1 MHDYL
6 IIKDLVII
14 LLVSVPIILLF
25 NKIRIPSIVGFLIA
39 GMLIGPFGFKLIT
52 GIEEIEIMA
61 EVGVIL
67 LLFTIGLEVSLKE
80 LIHAK
85 KLLLI
90 GGGLQVI
97 FTILIS
103 ALIFYFLDLPV
114 HQAIFFGMLVSLS
127 STAIVLKLLSD
138 KGDLETPQ
146 GKISLGILIFQ
157 DLAIVPMLLLVDTF
171 GSGETVNFLSVL
183 SRIGVAIVVVALILI
198 VAKYLSPKILYYLAR
213 SRSRE
218 LFTIGVLLFLLG
230 TAYLTFTFG
239 LSFALGAF
247 IAGLILSESEYTPQ
261 IFSDILPFRDAFN
274 SIFFVSVGLLLN
286 MGFVINNPIAVAAS
300 AVGIIIIKLV
310 IIIVI
315 VLLLKYPARV
325 AVLTGL
331 GLAQIGEFS
340 FILAQ
345 QGIDTGLMGS
355 FSDLFISSTI
365 FTMILTPFLMR
376 ISPRIADKSHLVT
389 ASKKDENL
397 TGKLTGHVIIGGF
410 GMNGKNLAKVL
421 GETGI
426 SYIAIEM
433 NTDTVKEER
442 QKGENIIYGDISR
455 REVLEKA
462 MISTAKVLVIA
473 ISDRAI
479 SKRIITL
486 AKSLNEDIFVIVRTR
501 FFSETEE
508 LIKLGASDVIPEEF
522 ETSIQI
528 FRKVLEQYHIPLNVI
543 LQQIALLRG
552 ESYRWMRSEKPTTD
566 MFTHLEELLAAGI
579 TDTYYVNDNNSHIG
593 KTVGELNFRA
603 ITDATIIAIVR
614 EGKTITNPTAKEKLL
629 VNDTLVITGTHKAV
643 DQAFQ
648 LLSE

>member
-1 MHDYL
+1 M
-6 IIKDLVII
+6 
-14 LLVSVPIILLF
+14 
-25 NKIRIPSIVGFLIA
+25 PSIVGFLIA
-39 GMLIGPFGFKLIT
+39 GMLIGPFGFKLIA
-52 GIEEIEIMA
+52 GFEEIKIMA

-80 LIHAK
+80 LMHVK
-85 KLLLI
+85 KLLLA

-103 ALIFYFLDLPV
+103 ALIFYFLELPV
-114 HQAIFFGMLVSLS
+114 HQAVFLGMLVSLS

-171 GSGETVNFLSVL
+171 GSGETVSFLSIL
-183 SRIGVAIVVVALILI
+183 SRIGVAIIVVALILI
-198 VAKYLSPKILYYLAR
+198 VAKYLAPRILYYLAR

-286 MGFVINNPIAVAAS
+286 IGFVINNPVEVAVS

-310 IIIVI
+310 IIFII
-315 VLLLKYPARV
+315 VLLLRYPPRV

-345 QGIDTGLMGS
+345 QGIDSGLMGN
-355 FSDLFISSTI
+355 FSNLFISSTI
-365 FTMILTPFLMR
+365 FTMILTPFLIR
-376 ISPRIADKSHLVT
+376 ISPRIAEKSQLIT
-389 ASKKDENL
+389 ASKKDEIL
-397 TGKLTGHVIIGGF
+397 TEKLAGHVIIGGF
-410 GMNGKNLAKVL
+410 GLNGKNLAKVL
-421 GETGI
+421 RETGI

-433 NTDTVKEER
+433 NTDTVKAEQ

-455 REVLEKA
+455 KEVLEKA
-462 MISTAKVLVIA
+462 IISTAKVLVIA
-473 ISDRAI
+473 ISDRAV
-479 SKRIITL
+479 SKRIINL
-486 AKSLNEDIFVIVRTR
+486 VKSLNEEIFVIVRTR

-508 LIKLGASDVIPEEF
+508 LIKLGANYVIPEEF

-566 MFTHLEELLAAGI
+566 IFSHLEELLAAGI
-579 TDTYYVNDNNSHIG
+579 TDTYYINNDNSHIG
-593 KTVGELNFRA
+593 KTLGELNFRA

-614 EGKTITNPTAKEKLL
+614 EGKTISNPTAKDKLL
-629 VNDTLVITGTHKAV
+629 ANDTLVITGTHKSV
-643 DQAFQ
+643 DKGFQ

>member
-1 MHDYL
+1 MHEYL

-25 NKIRIPSIVGFLIA
+25 NRIRIPSIVGFLIV

-61 EVGVIL
+61 EIGVIL

-80 LIHAK
+80 LIK
-85 KLLLI
+85 VKRLLFV

-97 FTILIS
+97 FTILVAS
-103 ALIFYFLDLPV
+103 LFFYLLKLPL
-114 HQAIFFGMLVSLS
+114 HQAVFFGMLVSLS

-171 GSGETVNFLSVL
+171 GSGETISFLSIA
-183 SRIGVAIVVVALILI
+183 SRIGLAIAVVAVILI

-286 MGFVINNPIAVAAS
+286 VGFVINNPIAVVAS
-300 AVGIIIIKLV
+300 GAGIIIVKLL
-310 IIIVI
+310 IIFAI

-345 QGIDTGLMGS
+345 QGMNSGLMSGYI
-355 FSDLFISSTI
+355 DLFISSTI
-365 FTMILTPFLMR
+365 FTMILTPFLIR
-376 ISPRIADKSHLVT
+376 ISPRVADKSQLIS
-389 ASKKDENL
+389 AGKKDEHL
-397 TGKLTGHVIIGGF
+397 TEKLSGHVIIGGF

-421 GETGI
+421 QETGI
-426 SYIAIEM
+426 GYIAIEM
-433 NTDTVKEER
+433 NAETVKEER
-442 QKGENIIYGDISR
+442 QKGEKIIYGDISR
-455 REVLEKA
+455 KEVLENA

-473 ISDRAI
+473 ISDRTI
-479 SKRIITL
+479 SKRIVTL
-486 AKSLNEDIFVIVRTR
+486 ARSLNEEIFVIVRTR

-552 ESYRWMRSEKPTTD
+552 ESYRWMRSEKPSTD
-566 MFTHLEELLAAGI
+566 IFTHLEQLLAAGI
-579 TDTYYVNDNNSHIG
+579 TDTFYVNDNNSHIG
-593 KTVGELNFRA
+593 KTLGELNFRA
-603 ITDATIIAIVR
+603 KTDATIIAIVR
-614 EGKTITNPTAKEKLL
+614 EGGTISNPAAGDKLL
-629 VNDTLVITGTHKAV
+629 SNDTLVITGTHKAV
-643 DQAFQ
+643 DTAFQ
-648 LLSE
+648 FLSE